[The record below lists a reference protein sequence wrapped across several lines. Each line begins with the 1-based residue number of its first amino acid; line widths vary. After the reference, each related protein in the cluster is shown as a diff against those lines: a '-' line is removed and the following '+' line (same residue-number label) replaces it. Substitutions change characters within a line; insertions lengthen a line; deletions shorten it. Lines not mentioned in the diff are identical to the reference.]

1 MDRKKDQDRMW
12 AATRLTEVAVT
23 QLFQGAS
30 TPTDAKRGQEIGL
43 VVAELYAAIY
53 AGQDVQEAV
62 DARTSIV
69 ERLADVPH
77 RPKPATENEPRILPR
92 RTSIGPAG
100 SRIQHLGA
108 EPGPGS
114 SESTGPEPAG
124 PSNSGS
130 FPTGALPDGIREE
143 ALTHPQPLSPEAL
156 SPFEAQDWTEAPAEV
171 PEIGES
177 SETTLDDSQDSLQSL
192 LSEIREDE
200 PQGVTSEV
208 GMARQPEPL
217 AYQENIQAESLE
229 SQLAALAS
237 QAPTEPEIYPSDPS
251 PLPSETISTA
261 PAPTPVNSKVVVLEA
276 QEKRRSKWLFWR
288 R

>member
-1 MDRKKDQDRMW
+1 M
-12 AATRLTEVAVT
+12 
-23 QLFQGAS
+23 
-30 TPTDAKRGQEIGL
+30 
-43 VVAELYAAIY
+43 
-53 AGQDVQEAV
+53 
-62 DARTSIV
+62 
-69 ERLADVPH
+69 
-77 RPKPATENEPRILPR
+77 RPK
-92 RTSIGPAG
+92 IGPKLQRK
-100 SRIQHLGA
+100 S
-108 EPGPGS
+108 
-114 SESTGPEPAG
+114 
-124 PSNSGS
+124 
-130 FPTGALPDGIREE
+130 
-143 ALTHPQPLSPEAL
+143 
-156 SPFEAQDWTEAPAEV
+156 